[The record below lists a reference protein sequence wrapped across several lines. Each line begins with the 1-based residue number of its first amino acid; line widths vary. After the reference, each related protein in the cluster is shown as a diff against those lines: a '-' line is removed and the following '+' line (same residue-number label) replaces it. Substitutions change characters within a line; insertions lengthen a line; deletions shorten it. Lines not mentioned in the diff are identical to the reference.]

1 MIQDTLLFLL
11 RDAFWSAIAA
21 VGFAVLFH
29 VPRHALWGCAVA
41 GALGHAIR
49 TGLIQ
54 ATGMP
59 IEAATLCAATA
70 VGFWGELLARH
81 YHIPRL
87 VFTVPGVIPMVPG
100 VFAYRTMTGIF
111 EIIGIADLTPL
122 EGVET
127 LLSTAVN
134 AIRTGLIL
142 AAIAIGIIAPNLLFR
157 RQKPVV

>member
-1 MIQDTLLFLL
+1 M

-21 VGFAVLFH
+21 VGFAILFN

-49 TGLIQ
+49 AGLIE

-59 IEAATLCAATA
+59 IEAATLCGATA

-81 YHIPRL
+81 YRIPRL

-100 VFAYRTMTGIF
+100 VFAFRTMTGIF
-111 EIIGIADLTPL
+111 EVIGIADLTP
-122 EGVET
+122 EAGVEV
-127 LLSTAVN
+127 LLETAVY
-134 AIRTGLIL
+134 AIRTGFIL
-142 AAIAIGIIAPNLLFR
+142 ASLAIGLIAPNLLFR
-157 RQKPVV
+157 RQRPVV